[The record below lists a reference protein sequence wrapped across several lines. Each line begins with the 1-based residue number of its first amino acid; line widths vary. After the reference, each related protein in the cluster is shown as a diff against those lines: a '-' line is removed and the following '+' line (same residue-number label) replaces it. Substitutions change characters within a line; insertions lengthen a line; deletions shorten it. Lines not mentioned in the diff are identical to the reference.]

1 VRRHRLGLRMADPP
15 RSRSPPVR
23 VSYGNPRQVIRQRG
37 PTIRR
42 RLLRVLVALVL
53 GACRWRLR
61 PRLEPCRQDVRRNE
75 LREKEMTVPCA
86 DSC

>member
-1 VRRHRLGLRMADPP
+1 VRRRRLGLRMDDPP

-42 RLLRVLVALVL
+42 RLLWVLLGL
-53 GACRWRLR
+53 GACPLAFASPASAL
-61 PRLEPCRQDVRRNE
+61 PRNF
-75 LREKEMTVPCA
+75 A
-86 DSC
+86 S